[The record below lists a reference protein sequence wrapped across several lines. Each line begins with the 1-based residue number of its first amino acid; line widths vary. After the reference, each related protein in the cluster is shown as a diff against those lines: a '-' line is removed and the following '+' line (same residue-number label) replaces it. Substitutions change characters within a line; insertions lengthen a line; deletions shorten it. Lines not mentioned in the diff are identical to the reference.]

1 MHTRKILL
9 FTVLLLMLPA
19 LAMGSTARLEG
30 FGVPSAF
37 VEDYANMFMF
47 PVSITRYPAVVV
59 GELGDYWGAY
69 GMDRGFG
76 ATMGLGEDNTYG
88 VFGIML
94 RENSMFTPFPGA
106 GVAEASQF
114 DVLWGMNFGTATLGF
129 RVDRANSELE
139 YIDTFLA
146 SPLSIYSFGS
156 LSVAYSDF
164 NTLGLGFSAG
174 FDVRDGDM
182 IEATI
187 EYRTISYTAEWDE
200 TVDPDNW
207 TLQDKGDPS
216 YSFMARGF
224 FALDDMKSLVPYVG
238 YSKTDL
244 GWEIESGDPL
254 DEISVDETVT
264 GMHAGLGCKVDVGSF
279 FMIGI
284 GYSQW
289 KMEGDASWTV
299 DPAAGTLDNYE
310 FTTSSAPFFFGCL
323 EAPINDWLT
332 VRFGATKHLVGEEII
347 EETFGG
353 TKTEIN
359 SSNGNVPADIRGG
372 YPYFAEPFMFA
383 MGVTFTFGDLVLDAT
398 LHEDYPFTNMYWLS
412 GVSEVPFGRISATY
426 HY

>member
-1 MHTRKILL
+1 MHTRKVLL

-30 FGVPSAF
+30 LGVPSAF

-47 PVSITRYPAVVV
+47 PVSVTRYPAVVV
-59 GELGDYWGAY
+59 GEIGDYWGAY
-69 GMDRGFG
+69 GMDRAFG

-88 VFGIML
+88 VFGMML
-94 RENSMFTPFPGA
+94 RENSVFTPFPGA

-114 DVLWGMNFGTATLGF
+114 DILWGMNFGTATLGV

-139 YIDTFLA
+139 NIDTFLA
-146 SPLSIYSFGS
+146 TPLSIYSFGS

-182 IEATI
+182 IEATV

-200 TVDPDNW
+200 AVDPDNW
-207 TLQDKGDPS
+207 TLSDKGDPS

-224 FALDDMKSLVPYVG
+224 FAMDDMKSLVPYVG

-244 GWEIESGDPL
+244 GWEIESGTPDE
-254 DEISVDETVT
+254 EISVDETVT
-264 GMHAGLGCKVDVGSF
+264 GMHAGLGVKVDVGSF
-279 FMIGI
+279 FMFGI

-310 FTTSSAPFFFGCL
+310 FTTTSAPFFFGCL
-323 EAPINDWLT
+323 
-332 VRFGATKHLVGEEII
+332 
-347 EETFGG
+347 
-353 TKTEIN
+353 
-359 SSNGNVPADIRGG
+359 
-372 YPYFAEPFMFA
+372 
-383 MGVTFTFGDLVLDAT
+383 
-398 LHEDYPFTNMYWLS
+398 
-412 GVSEVPFGRISATY
+412 
-426 HY
+426 